1 MVEGFIDS
9 KNRRLINLKQRK
21 DLMHEID
28 KGIVFLND
36 VELFEE
42 TMIEEGVE
50 TLEEYIE
57 NLSLRKESK

>member
-1 MVEGFIDS
+1 
-9 KNRRLINLKQRK
+9 
-21 DLMHEID
+21 MHEID

-42 TMIEEGVE
+42 TMNEEDVE

>member
-9 KNRRLINLKQRK
+9 KYRRLINLKQRK

-28 KGIVFLND
+28 EGIVFLND

-57 NLSLRKESK
+57 NLS

>member
-1 MVEGFIDS
+1 M
-9 KNRRLINLKQRK
+9 N
-21 DLMHEID
+21 EID
-28 KGIVFLND
+28 EGIVFLND

-57 NLSLRKESK
+57 NLS